1 MINILIVDDQKHIR
15 DGLQA
20 MLHQFPLELNNIY
33 CAMRQGLRRWAYCGS
48 IAFTSLLPIL

>member
-20 MLHQFPLELNNIY
+20 MLRQSPLQPETIY
-33 CAMRQGLRRWAYCGS
+33 CAANG
-48 IAFTSLLPIL
+48 

>member
-20 MLHQFPLELNNIY
+20 MLRQFPLQLDNIY
-33 CAMRQGLRRWAYCGS
+33 CAVNG
-48 IAFTSLLPIL
+48 IEAFRYIESAQHPTGDY

>member
-20 MLHQFPLELNNIY
+20 MLRQFP
-33 CAMRQGLRRWAYCGS
+33 CSWTT
-48 IAFTSLLPIL
+48 FTVP